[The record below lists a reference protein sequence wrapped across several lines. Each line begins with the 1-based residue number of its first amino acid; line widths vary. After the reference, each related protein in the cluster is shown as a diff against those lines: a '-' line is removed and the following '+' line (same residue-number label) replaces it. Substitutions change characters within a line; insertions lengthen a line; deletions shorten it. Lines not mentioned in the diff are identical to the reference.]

1 MKISVLIIVCLLAS
15 KLLGQDIHWSQF
27 DWNPIFQNPG
37 NTGLFDGDYRFHANY
52 RDQWRSVT
60 VPFQTLNITAEAKN
74 VYKNL
79 SVGMFLF
86 HDVVGDGQFRTVEVI
101 PTFSYAFKLTPDSVH
116 VLRPAVQFGLNYR
129 QMNADAFNF
138 DSQWN
143 GVFFDPMLPTNELFQ
158 TQRRGNANTGV
169 GAVYEYLRDKKNKI
183 TAGIG
188 LFNINK
194 PNQGFFGED
203 ILRERRMN
211 VFARWERNIGF
222 DWDILPSMQ
231 LNLQGTY
238 RELMLGS
245 MVKYT
250 LVNRMGDYKAIYGGA
265 YMRAGDSGMLMVGMD
280 YQNWRGGISYDV
292 NFSKLYVASRAR
304 GGVELSLVYIVKRIR
319 KSNQFFRV
327 CPDYI

>member
-1 MKISVLIIVCLLAS
+1 MKSKWIVIVWLIFSNAF
-15 KLLGQDIHWSQF
+15 GQDIHWSQF
-27 DWNPIFQNPG
+27 DWNPVFQNPG
-37 NTGLFDGDYRFHANY
+37 SSGMFDGDYRVHANY

-60 VPFQTLNITAEAKN
+60 VPFQTLNVSVEAKN

-79 SVGMFLF
+79 SVGMFFF

-101 PTFSYAFKLTPDSVH
+101 PSVSYAFKLTPDSVH

-129 QMNADAFNF
+129 QMNADAFHF

-143 GVFFDPMLPTNELFQ
+143 GVFFDPLLPTNELFQ
-158 TQRRGNANTGV
+158 TERRGNMNIGV
-169 GAVYEYLRDKKNKI
+169 GAVYEFLMDKKNKI

-188 LFNINK
+188 FFNLNK

-203 ILRERRMN
+203 IRRDGRMN
-211 VFARWERNIGF
+211 LFARWEHHLGF
-222 DWDILPSMQ
+222 DWHILPSFQ

-238 RELMLGS
+238 REIMVGS

-250 LVNRMGDYKAIYGGA
+250 LVNRMGDYKAVYGGA
-265 YMRAGDSGMLMVGMD
+265 YFRSSDAGMLMVGMD
-280 YQNWRGGISYDV
+280 YQNWRGGISYDL

-304 GGVELSLVYIVKRIR
+304 GGVEFSLMYIIKRIR
-319 KSNQFFRV
+319 KSDTFYRV